1 MGRGEHTVP
10 KDATARIEEIERK
23 MQEPPSAEEME
34 HRKKIAKMLLAKMNR
49 PVSDEEKEFWREFQA
64 DLERDRPK
72 FR

>member
-1 MGRGEHTVP
+1 MELRM
-10 KDATARIEEIERK
+10 R
-23 MQEPPSAEEME
+23 EPASPEDME
-34 HRKKIAKMLLAKMNR
+34 YRKKIAEMLRSKMDR